1 MFVLMTWFSLNE
13 YAFDDLSN
21 DVMRVSSYVQG
32 AGNIGADYVLYK
44 QGLALN
50 WRNPWDNFFV
60 GWYNRCTMV
69 VVLSSQWIQ
78 EISNI
83 AHTRPEATK
92 LS

>member
-1 MFVLMTWFSLNE
+1 MTFKHSALFSFDIKALLLLIFFNTLSQSINPYTLIIQLSNVCSYDLISLNE

-50 WRNPWDNFFV
+50 
-60 GWYNRCTMV
+60 
-69 VVLSSQWIQ
+69 
-78 EISNI
+78 
-83 AHTRPEATK
+83 
-92 LS
+92 